1 MVIYVAES
9 VEAKQWK
16 SGIQVSLK
24 NHLTIRPNFEVQNIH
39 ERIKKQRSKQIT
51 NSC

>member
-24 NHLTIRPNFEVQNIH
+24 NRLTIRPNFEVQNIH
-39 ERIKKQRSKQIT
+39 ERIKKAKKQT
-51 NSC
+51 NNK